1 MSKTDT
7 VYVRELL
14 ELSGARDL
22 YEDLGVEPSCSRVEL
37 VAALERKREW
47 ARRFPD
53 DPVARWWTRH
63 MVRTAR
69 LLVHDEAPAAK
80 KKTRQ
85 DDLQAAIKG
94 AVLQGTL
101 GPEMRRLVVRMAER
115 RGMDEAAVDAMID
128 HERKA
133 LESLQKKLGQAL
145 GKSPDDEAKEAVRA
159 AMWGAMVA
167 GNASQKVV
175 AKIIDR
181 GCSLGLEAAAVQKV
195 IDEVKADWKAER
207 EESLDTDLQG
217 RWVPPHRRTQR
228 DETPRKAPAEGE
240 GQWALSDSL
249 EDGLDDVVRNAA
261 DEREELPEIE
271 LDPSAGTV
279 PEEATSEGTS
289 RERWLPRVDEEDDRN
304 AITGASHVLAVKA
317 IPVAK
322 APPPV
327 IPERDPSQSPTVREV
342 TELPSSTPL
351 SAPTEE
357 EKKEKDDAKAKARKA
372 RAIMNHTLLV
382 WVALFG
388 GAFYGVTWFLLA
400 NRSHLF

>member
-37 VAALERKREW
+37 VAALERKRDW

-69 LLVHDEAPAAK
+69 LLVHDEAAPK
-80 KKTRQ
+80 KKRQ

-101 GPEMRRLVVRMAER
+101 GPEMRRLVIRMAAR

-133 LESLQKKLGQAL
+133 LETLQKKLGQAL

-167 GNASQKVV
+167 GNASQKVLK
-175 AKIIDR
+175 KIVDR
-181 GCSLGLEAAAVQKV
+181 GCSLGLDAATVQKV
-195 IDEVKADWKAER
+195 IDEVKADWKSER

-228 DETPRKAPAEGE
+228 DETPPKAPAEGE
-240 GQWALSDSL
+240 AQWALSDSL

-271 LDPSAGTV
+271 LDPSAGIV
-279 PEEATSEGTS
+279 PEEITSQGAS
-289 RERWLPRVDEEDDRN
+289 RERWLAPVDDEEDRN
-304 AITGASHVLAVKA
+304 AITGASHVLVVRA
-317 IPVAK
+317 IPTN
-322 APPPV
+322 APAPV
-327 IPERDPSQSPTVREV
+327 MPVEQEPSHSPTLREV
-342 TELPSSTPL
+342 TELPSSTTL
-351 SAPTEE
+351 SSPTEE
-357 EKKEKDDAKAKARKA
+357 TKEKDDAKAKALA
-372 RAIMNHTLLV
+372 RRIATHTLLATMAV
-382 WVALFG
+382 FG

>member
-69 LLVHDEAPAAK
+69 LLVHDEAAAPK
-80 KKTRQ
+80 RKRQ

-101 GPEMRRLVVRMAER
+101 GPEMRRLVIRMGER
-115 RGMDEAAVDAMID
+115 RGLDGEQVDAMID

-133 LESLQKKLGQAL
+133 LESLQKKIGTAL

-167 GNASQKVV
+167 GNASSGVV
-175 AKIIDR
+175 AKIVER
-181 GCSLGLEAAAVQKV
+181 GCALGLDADTVRKV
-195 IDEVKADWKAER
+195 IDEVKGDWKVER
-207 EESLDTDLQG
+207 AESLDTDLEG
-217 RWVPPHRRTQR
+217 RWVPPHRRVQR
-228 DETPRKAPAEGE
+228 DDTRQRAPSEGGE
-240 GQWALSDSL
+240 EWALSDSL
-249 EDGLDDVVRNAA
+249 EDGLDDVVRNAR
-261 DEREELPEIE
+261 DEREDLPEIE
-271 LDPSAGTV
+271 LDPSAGIL
-279 PEEATSEGTS
+279 PEDPTSESVS
-289 RERWLPRVDEEDDRN
+289 RERWRPHAADDDDDRN
-304 AITGASHVLAVKA
+304 AITGASHVLSVRA
-317 IPVAK
+317 IPAN
-322 APPPV
+322 APPV
-327 IPERDPSQSPTVREV
+327 IIEKPTPTPVRRVE
-342 TELPSSTPL
+342 EAPSSTTL
-351 SAPTEE
+351 SSPPEDSA
-357 EKKEKDDAKAKARKA
+357 KKDDAKAKAKA
-372 RAIMNHTLLV
+372 RSIATHTLLATMAV
-382 WVALFG
+382 FG

-400 NRSHLF
+400 HRSHLF

>member
-37 VAALERKREW
+37 VAALEKKREW

-53 DPVARWWTRH
+53 DPVARWWARH

-69 LLVHDEAPAAK
+69 LLIHDEPAPK
-80 KKTRQ
+80 KKRQ

-101 GPEMRRLVVRMAER
+101 GPEMRRLVIRMGER
-115 RGMDEAAVDAMID
+115 RGLDGAQVDAMID

-133 LESLQKKLGQAL
+133 LETLQKKIGTAL

-175 AKIIDR
+175 AKIVDR
-181 GCSLGLEAAAVQKV
+181 GCALGLGAETVQKV
-195 IDEVKADWKAER
+195 IDEVKAEWKAER

-217 RWVPPHRRTQR
+217 RWVPPHRRVQR
-228 DETPRKAPAEGE
+228 DESARPAAAEGE
-240 GQWALSDSL
+240 QTWALSDSL
-249 EDGLDDVVRNAA
+249 EDGLDDVVRNAR
-261 DEREELPEIE
+261 DEHEVELPELE
-271 LDPSAGTV
+271 LDPSAGFA
-279 PEEATSEGTS
+279 PEEPTSVGAS
-289 RERWLPRVDEEDDRN
+289 RERWRPRVDDDDERN
-304 AITGASHVLAVKA
+304 AVTGASHVLSVRA
-317 IPVAK
+317 IPATT
-322 APPPV
+322 PPPV
-327 IPERDPSQSPTVREV
+327 IVEKEPSHPSAARHVAEPPTSMPSEPSQED
-342 TELPSSTPL
+342 E
-351 SAPTEE
+351 A
-357 EKKEKDDAKAKARKA
+357 KAKAKAR
-372 RAIMNHTLLV
+372 AIATHTLLST
-382 WVALFG
+382 VAVFG

-400 NRSHLF
+400 HRSHLF

>member
-1 MSKTDT
+1 
-7 VYVRELL
+7 
-14 ELSGARDL
+14 
-22 YEDLGVEPSCSRVEL
+22 
-37 VAALERKREW
+37 
-47 ARRFPD
+47 
-53 DPVARWWTRH
+53 

-69 LLVHDEAPAAK
+69 LLVHDEAAPK
-80 KKTRQ
+80 KKRQ

-115 RGMDEAAVDAMID
+115 RGMDESQVDAMID

-133 LESLQKKLGQAL
+133 LESLQKKIGQAL

-175 AKIIDR
+175 KKIVDR
-181 GCSLGLEAAAVQKV
+181 GCSLGLDAATVQKV

-228 DETPRKAPAEGE
+228 EETPRKAPAEGE
-240 GQWALSDSL
+240 QQWALSDSL

-271 LDPSAGTV
+271 LDPSAGIL
-279 PEEATSEGTS
+279 PEEPITEGS
-289 RERWLPRVDEEDDRN
+289 ARERWMAPVDDEEDRN
-304 AITGASHVLAVKA
+304 AITGASHVLAVRA
-317 IPVAK
+317 IPAN

-327 IPERDPSQSPTVREV
+327 IAEKEPSHPPTLREV
-342 TELPSSTPL
+342 TELPSSTTL
-351 SAPTEE
+351 SSPSEE
-357 EKKEKDDAKAKARKA
+357 TNEKDDAKAKALA
-372 RAIMNHTLLV
+372 RRIANHTLLATMAV
-382 WVALFG
+382 FG

>member
-7 VYVRELL
+7 VYVRALL

-22 YEDLGVEPSCSRVEL
+22 YEDLGIEPSCSRVEI

-69 LLVHDEAPAAK
+69 LLVHDEPSPK
-80 KKTRQ
+80 RKRQ

-101 GPEMRRLVVRMAER
+101 GPEMRRLVIRMGER
-115 RGMDEAAVDAMID
+115 RGLDGAQIDAMID
-128 HERKA
+128 HERNA
-133 LESLQKKLGQAL
+133 LENLQKKIGTAL

-175 AKIIDR
+175 AKIVDR
-181 GCSLGLEAAAVQKV
+181 GCALGLDAETVRKV
-195 IDEVKADWKAER
+195 IDEVKADWKVER

-217 RWVPPHRRTQR
+217 RWVPPHRRVQR
-228 DETPRKAPAEGE
+228 EETPLPAPAEGD
-240 GQWALSDSL
+240 QKWALSDSL
-249 EDGLDDVVRNAA
+249 EDGLDEFVRNASE
-261 DEREELPEIE
+261 EREELPEIE
-271 LDPSAGTV
+271 LDPSAGFV
-279 PEEATSEGTS
+279 PEEPTTEGS
-289 RERWLPRVDEEDDRN
+289 ARERWQPRSKDDEDDRN
-304 AITGASHVLAVKA
+304 AITGASHVLAVRA
-317 IPVAK
+317 IPAS

-327 IPERDPSQSPTVREV
+327 IAEQEPSHAPTMGEV
-342 TELPSSTPL
+342 TELPISATPPP
-351 SAPTEE
+351 PTEE
-357 EKKEKDDAKAKARKA
+357 SKEDEAKAKAKAR
-372 RAIMNHTLLV
+372 RIAIHTLLST
-382 WVALFG
+382 VAVFG

-400 NRSHLF
+400 NSHLF

>member
-37 VAALERKREW
+37 VAALERKRDW

-69 LLVHDEAPAAK
+69 LLVHDEAAPK
-80 KKTRQ
+80 KKARQ

-94 AVLQGTL
+94 AVLQGAL

-115 RGMDEAAVDAMID
+115 RGLDEAAVDAMID

-133 LESLQKKLGQAL
+133 LESLQKKLGQTL

-167 GNASQKVV
+167 GNASPNVL
-175 AKIIDR
+175 AKIVDR
-181 GCSLGLEAAAVQKV
+181 GCALGLDAETVKKV

-217 RWVPPHRRTQR
+217 RWVPPHRRSQR

-240 GQWALSDSL
+240 QQWALSDSL

-271 LDPSAGTV
+271 LDPSAGIL
-279 PEEATSEGTS
+279 PEESTTGS
-289 RERWLPRVDEEDDRN
+289 RERWLPRVDDPEDDRN
-304 AITGASHVLAVKA
+304 AITGASHVLAVRA
-317 IPVAK
+317 IPAAK

-327 IPERDPSQSPTVREV
+327 IAEKDPSQSPTLREV
-342 TELPSSTPL
+342 TELPSSTTL

-357 EKKEKDDAKAKARKA
+357 KKEDDAKAKARA
-372 RAIMNHTLLV
+372 RAIATHTLLV
-382 WVALFG
+382 TVAMFG